1 MLNDFV
7 YEQENRELDKI
18 SESIQDS
25 SGDKSIIE
33 NTLKFE
39 DLTIKLGDLQ
49 NHSKSSSGSSGD
61 KKAKKDSQAYASS
74 KDSKKK
80 EMLGG
85 DVDLCQNDMEQ
96 TLDENHESD
105 EIDEKNH
112 NDMSDLRQ
120 SRAKST
126 PG

>member
-1 MLNDFV
+1 
-7 YEQENRELDKI
+7 
-18 SESIQDS
+18 
-25 SGDKSIIE
+25 
-33 NTLKFE
+33 
-39 DLTIKLGDLQ
+39 LGDLRNQ
-49 NHSKSSSGSSGD
+49 SKSSNGTGSSGD
-61 KKAKKDSQAYASS
+61 KKAKDSQAYASS
-74 KDSKKK
+74 KDSLKK

-105 EIDEKNH
+105 DIDENNH

-126 PG
+126 PGQRNSE